1 VDRVI
6 AGEKSDSWKGTQLMA
21 STKNQSHISRDDI
34 EFKLRALQGDV
45 QGKVDDR
52 RSTLL
57 AIAGGV
63 GVVLVVAFYLMGRRS
78 GKRRSTVVEIRRV

>member
-1 VDRVI
+1 MGRFV
-6 AGEKSDSWKGTQLMA
+6 ASEEGNPWKGTQLM
-21 STKNQSHISRDDI
+21 STSQSQSRISREDI
-34 EFKLRALQGDV
+34 ESKLRVLQGDV

-57 AIAGGV
+57 AVAGGV

>member
-1 VDRVI
+1 M
-6 AGEKSDSWKGTQLMA
+6 SS
-21 STKNQSHISRDDI
+21 SQSQSRISREDI
-34 EFKLRALQGDV
+34 ESKLRVLQGDV

-57 AIAGGV
+57 AVAGGV
-63 GVVLVVAFYLMGRRS
+63 GVVLVVVFYLMGRRS